1 MSQRE
6 ISMQP
11 VNLRKW
17 ALRSE
22 EPEEEQILQLSQG
35 LNIQKLTAQVLIL
48 RGMTTKEQGVEF
60 LKAKLSAL
68 PDPDLLPDM
77 AIACARLEQALVR
90 GEKIAVH
97 GDYDVDGITG
107 CTLLVETLRALG
119 GQVEYHIPLRL
130 KDGYGLS
137 ADAIRHAYEN
147 GCSIVLSVDCGV
159 SAQVEADL
167 AAELGLD
174 LIITDHHQPPDQL
187 PPCFALINPQLLSE
201 RSSWKDLS
209 GVGVAFFLLIGLR
222 RRLRENGY
230 FTTKTELDLKQ
241 GLDLVALGT
250 IADIVPLSG
259 INRILVRGGLQLLEN
274 GKRPG
279 IAALK
284 RVADVKQVSSG
295 VVGFRLAP
303 RLNAAGRL
311 EDAALGVK
319 LLLGEEPQDIEPL
332 AEMLDGFNRDRQKIE
347 QQTLFEAIALV
358 EEQNQPDRYS
368 IVLSSRDWHSGVIGI
383 VASRLVERY
392 HRPTV
397 LIALDDGMGKGSA
410 RSISGLHLYQA
421 LKESSGTLAGFGGH
435 AMAAGLSIVEE
446 NLNDFAKAFELAA
459 RSQLSAEDL
468 LPVLSHD
475 GEVKLSMFNLSLL
488 RELENLNPYG
498 AGNPQPVFV
507 SRNCRTYSPRILAD
521 KHLKFDVEQDG
532 FRVGCIAFGQAEHFD
547 ALNGEIDLLYRP
559 GINQWRGNE
568 SMQLQIV
575 DFRASD
581 CCCDE

>member
-1 MSQRE
+1 
-6 ISMQP
+6 MQP
-11 VNLRKW
+11 VKLRKW
-17 ALRSE
+17 KLRAE
-22 EPEEEQILQLSQG
+22 EPEEQQISQLSQQ

-60 LKAKLSAL
+60 LQANLSAL

-77 AIACARLEQALVR
+77 AIACSRLEQALVQ

-137 ADAIRHAYEN
+137 ADAIRHAYDN

-159 SAQVEADL
+159 SAQIEADL

-201 RSSWKDLS
+201 HSSWKDLS

-222 RRLRENGY
+222 RRLRESGY
-230 FTTKTELDLKQ
+230 FSTRTEIDLKQ
-241 GLDLVALGT
+241 FLDLVALGT

-259 INRILVRGGLQLLEN
+259 INRILVRSGLQLLESS
-274 GKRPG
+274 KRPG

-284 RVADVKQVSSG
+284 QVADVKQVSSG

-319 LLLGEEPQDIEPL
+319 LLLGEDPQDIEPL

-347 QQTLFEAIALV
+347 QQTLREAIALV

-368 IVLSSRDWHSGVIGI
+368 IVLSSRDWHPGVIGI

-397 LIALDDGMGKGSA
+397 LIALDEGMGKGSA
-410 RSISGLHLYQA
+410 RSISGFHLYQA
-421 LKESSGTLAGFGGH
+421 LKESSEPLAGYGGH
-435 AMAAGLSIVEE
+435 AMAAGLSISEE
-446 NLNDFAKAFELAA
+446 NLNDFAKAFEQAA

-475 GEVKLSMFNLSLL
+475 GEVELSMFSLPLL
-488 RELENLNPYG
+488 RELETLNPYG
-498 AGNPQPVFV
+498 AGNPQPAFV
-507 SRNCRTYSPRILAD
+507 SRNCRVYSPRILAD
-521 KHLKFDVEQDG
+521 KHLKFDVEQNG
-532 FRVGCIAFGQAEHFD
+532 FRIGCIAFGQAEHFD
-547 ALNGEIDLLYRP
+547 QLNGEIDLLYRP

-568 SMQLQIV
+568 IADSRFSR
-575 DFRASD
+575 FRLLL
-581 CCCDE
+581 